1 VTTYEVRF
9 TTNINLAVK
18 VDAEDEDQARD
29 IAHDA
34 AQDYLAT
41 VTGNHRDVSANA
53 ASLDG
58 IGADEVEEIEP

>member
-9 TTNINLAVK
+9 TTNINLAFK

-53 ASLDG
+53 SLDG
-58 IGADEVEEIEP
+58 IGADEVEEVAP